1 MVARC
6 TQFIL
11 ARGQII
17 QAERRFRSQLFSA
30 EKFDVIKLSRL
41 VNQVATHSLRKS
53 AARQFLEASGNDMS
67 KTAAFLGHRNPATT
81 SAYILHD
88 GFELFQ
94 TMQLMG
100 DAMFANVA

>member
-41 VNQVATHSLRKS
+41 VNQVATVSRLPVDLDPPLCALDAHHACLGLNLAHNVGVLAVCIRLRLYFPLS
-53 AARQFLEASGNDMS
+53 HL
-67 KTAAFLGHRNPATT
+67 
-81 SAYILHD
+81 
-88 GFELFQ
+88 
-94 TMQLMG
+94 
-100 DAMFANVA
+100 

>member
-41 VNQVATHSLRKS
+41 VNQVATTSQVVGPWRICNSRLS
-53 AARQFLEASGNDMS
+53 QSGPGQPLELIAGTSVTAS
-67 KTAAFLGHRNPATT
+67 TIR
-81 SAYILHD
+81 
-88 GFELFQ
+88 
-94 TMQLMG
+94 
-100 DAMFANVA
+100 